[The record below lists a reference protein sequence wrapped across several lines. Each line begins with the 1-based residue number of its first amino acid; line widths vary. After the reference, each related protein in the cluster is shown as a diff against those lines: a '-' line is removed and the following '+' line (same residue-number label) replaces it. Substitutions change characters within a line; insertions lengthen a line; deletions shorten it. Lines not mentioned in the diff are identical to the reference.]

1 MEKLKKFV
9 VEYKIYIFCIII
21 LIFAVIY
28 VLIQHFDR
36 KNTLKVNSNEINSN
50 DEKIAVY
57 ITGEVINPGVYY
69 IDNNSRLYNAIDIAG
84 GTTEFAD
91 ISKLNLAQKLNDSEK
106 IVVPRIVEK
115 DETLDE
121 NVVLNDE
128 NEIGSF
134 SDDSYDNGK
143 ININSAGINELQ
155 SITGIGASTAKKI
168 IEYRNKNKFETI
180 EDIMNVPGIG
190 EGKFENMKDEICVK

>member
-180 EDIMNVPGIG
+180 EDILNVPGIG
-190 EGKFENMKDEICVK
+190 EAKFENMKDEICVK